1 MLLVTITIDK
11 DHYVIKSQN
20 GNMQHKIQMDLKDY
34 KVLLRDTL
42 KGDHMNIFELL
53 KFNGTI
59 LELEGGQRQQVN
71 AVQHEELL
79 LPAVN
84 QNFTPKKRTYTS

>member
-1 MLLVTITIDK
+1 MLLVNISIEGNK
-11 DHYVIKSQN
+11 YVIQSEH
-20 GNMQHKIQMDLKDY
+20 GHVQHKIQMDLKDY
-34 KVLLRDTL
+34 RVLLKDTL

-59 LELEGGQRQQVN
+59 LQLVGGKRQQVN
-71 AVQHEELL
+71 IVEHEELL

-84 QNFTPKKRTYTS
+84 QPFTPKKRTYTS